1 MMKKWIVILLAVAA
15 AGFGTYKKWPD
26 WKPKATGEDL
36 TGRPTTAPVETRS
49 IHFAVSAAGEIGP
62 AEQVSVRPEV
72 NGMIATLPVDIGDT
86 VKQNQVLF
94 TLDDRDLQ
102 SERATRKAEIDGA
115 KIQLEKADRDFRR
128 AQELFASK
136 LISQELFEDTKT
148 QSELAK
154 NALDR
159 ALQAL
164 ALVDYR
170 LTKTRILA
178 PFDCTV
184 LTRPVSVGQ
193 AVSGS
198 GGFNSG
204 TEVLTIADLNRMIV
218 NAHVNQADVTRLT
231 QGQDVDIEV
240 ESVPGLTM
248 RGTVERIAPQSAIKN
263 GVKGYAA
270 RILIQGIDP
279 RVRPGMTA
287 NISIPVASSE
297 NSVAVPLA
305 AVFTEQ
311 GERFVYVKK
320 ETESGEEFEK
330 RPVQIG
336 IADYDYAEILSGL
349 KTGEVVSLEDKTPKT
364 AKGLAAAHTGS
375 PGAGQRSGGAGG
387 AAIHP
392 GGDRRASV
400 PPLPGLAGTNTSRNL
415 GPAAGSTATR
425 PAAGSIR

>member
-1 MMKKWIVILLAVAA
+1 MKKWIVILMAVAA

-26 WKPKATGEDL
+26 WKPEATGE
-36 TGRPTTAPVETRS
+36 TSNGRPRTAAVETRT

-72 NGMIATLPVDIGDT
+72 HGMIATLPVDIGDT
-86 VKQNQVLF
+86 VKEGQVLF
-94 TLDDRDLQ
+94 TLDDRDLKT
-102 SERATRKAEIDGA
+102 ELATRKAEIDGA

-128 AQELFASK
+128 AQELFGSK

-148 QSELAK
+148 EAELAK

-164 ALVDYR
+164 ALTNYR
-170 LTKTRILA
+170 LTKTRIMA

-231 QGQDVDIEV
+231 QRQEVEIAV
-240 ESVPGLTM
+240 ESVPGLAM
-248 RGTVERIAPQSAIKN
+248 KGTVERIAPQSAIKN

-287 NISIPVASSE
+287 NISIPVASAE
-297 NSVAVPLA
+297 HTVAVPLA

-311 GERFVYVKK
+311 GERFVYVQ
-320 ETESGEEFEK
+320 SDAANDEFEK
-330 RPVQIG
+330 RPVRVG
-336 IADYDYAEILSGL
+336 IADYDYAEVLTGL
-349 KTGEVVSLEDKTPKT
+349 KAGEIVSLEDPASGSTKVL
-364 AKGLAAAHTGS
+364 ANGQSGLAHQ
-375 PGAGQRSGGAGG
+375 PPR
-387 AAIHP
+387 P
-392 GGDRRASV
+392 GG
-400 PPLPGLAGTNTSRNL
+400 GLG
-415 GPAAGSTATR
+415 TR
-425 PAAGSIR
+425 PAGEQRPSGPALAANTGTNAPGNLRTAPDAAANRVPAATTR